1 MFGDLNRVDLIGN
14 ITQDLTVRYTGTGK
28 PVLSFS
34 VATNRRY
41 KAPQDQEWKDEATF
55 HNVVIWG
62 DQAEGIAQ
70 RARKGTRVYISGRLQ
85 NRNWQDSEGKT
96 NYKTEIIVEKI
107 ILLDRYE
114 KGSIQDYSGDKF
126 NQDTESAGK
135 SKTASTGN
143 QAPKNSKENKPA
155 PQGDTTID
163 PDDLPF

>member
-34 VATNRRY
+34 IATNRRY
-41 KAPQDQEWKDEATF
+41 KTPQDQEWKDEATF

-114 KGSIQDYSGDKF
+114 KGSSQDFSGDRF
-126 NQDTESAGK
+126 NQESESTAK
-135 SKTASTGN
+135 SNASSTN
-143 QAPKNSKENKPA
+143 KQMQKSTKENKKA